1 MSSEGR
7 SLMRKLL
14 SALAN
19 RWILPIVAL
28 ILTTQLVVAPAQA
41 TSLYEVPGIPTD
53 SQVLDLANI
62 LSRFSE
68 GKITESFTDLK
79 TKTGQEVR
87 FVTIRGLDYEETIES
102 FTEKLFKQW
111 FPTPADQA
119 NQTLMVLDK
128 LTNNSAIYTGE
139 QAKAI
144 MPDTIAQSVAQ
155 ETLQVPLK
163 VGERYNQGFLD
174 ASDRLVAVLS
184 GQEDPGPP
192 VVKDN
197 VQVEGTFA
205 TPEETQESNATVWVI
220 GLLIAATVIPMATY
234 FWYVK

>member
-1 MSSEGR
+1 
-7 SLMRKLL
+7 MRKFL
-14 SALAN
+14 SAIGN
-19 RWILPIVAL
+19 RWLLPIVAL
-28 ILTTQLVVAPAQA
+28 ILTTQFLVAPAHA
-41 TSLYEVPGIPTD
+41 TSLYEVPGIPAD
-53 SQVLDLANI
+53 SQVLDLANV

-68 GKITESFTDLK
+68 GKIDESFNDL
-79 TKTGQEVR
+79 TAKTGQEVR
-87 FVTIRGLDYEETIES
+87 FVTIRGLDYDETIES

-111 FPTPADQA
+111 FPTPDAQA

-139 QAKAI
+139 KTKAI

-163 VGERYNQGFLD
+163 MGERYNQGFLD

-184 GQEDPGPP
+184 GQDDPGAP
-192 VVKDN
+192 VVKDT

-220 GLLIAATVIPMATY
+220 GLLIAATVIPMVTY

>member
-1 MSSEGR
+1 
-7 SLMRKLL
+7 MRKFL
-14 SALAN
+14 SAFGN
-19 RWILPIVAL
+19 RWILSIVAL
-28 ILTTQLVVAPAQA
+28 ILTTQLVVAPALA

-53 SQVLDLANI
+53 SQILDLANI

-68 GKITESFTDLK
+68 GKITESFTALK
-79 TKTGQEVR
+79 AKTGQEVR
-87 FVTIRGLDYEETIES
+87 FVTIRGLDYEETIKS

-111 FPTPADQA
+111 FPTPDAQA
-119 NQTLMVLDK
+119 KQTLMVLDK

-144 MPDTIAQSVAQ
+144 MPDAIAQSVAQ

-163 VGERYNQGFLD
+163 IGERYNQGFLD

-184 GQEDPGPP
+184 GQADPGPP

>member
-1 MSSEGR
+1 
-7 SLMRKLL
+7 MRKLL

-19 RWILPIVAL
+19 RWLLPIIAL
-28 ILTTQLVVAPAQA
+28 ILTTQLVIAPAQA

-79 TKTGQEVR
+79 AKTGQEVR

-111 FPTPADQA
+111 FPTSDVQA

-144 MPDTIAQSVAQ
+144 IPNAIAQSVAQ

-184 GQEDPGPP
+184 GQADPGPP

>member
-1 MSSEGR
+1 
-7 SLMRKLL
+7 MRKLL

-19 RWILPIVAL
+19 RWLLPIIAL
-28 ILTTQLVVAPAQA
+28 ILTTQLVIAPAQA

-79 TKTGQEVR
+79 AKTGQEVR

-111 FPTPADQA
+111 FPTSDTQA

-144 MPDTIAQSVAQ
+144 IPNAIAQSVAQ

-184 GQEDPGPP
+184 GQSDPGPP

>member
-1 MSSEGR
+1 
-7 SLMRKLL
+7 MRNLL
-14 SALAN
+14 SVLGN
-19 RWILPIVAL
+19 RWILPVIAL

-41 TSLYEVPGIPTD
+41 TSLYEVPDFPTD

-79 TKTGQEVR
+79 AKTGQEVR

-111 FPTPADQA
+111 FVTSDAQA

-128 LTNNSAIYTGE
+128 LTNNSAIYAGE

-144 MPDTIAQSVAQ
+144 VSDAIAQSVAQ

-163 VGERYNQGFLD
+163 IGERYNQGFLD

-192 VVKDN
+192 VVKDS

>member
-1 MSSEGR
+1 
-7 SLMRKLL
+7 MRKLL

-19 RWILPIVAL
+19 RWLLPIIAL
-28 ILTTQLVVAPAQA
+28 ILTTQLVIAPAQA
-41 TSLYEVPGIPTD
+41 TSLYEVPGIPAG

-79 TKTGQEVR
+79 AKTGQEVR

-111 FPTPADQA
+111 FPTSDTQA

-144 MPDTIAQSVAQ
+144 IPNAIAQSVAQ

-184 GQEDPGPP
+184 GQADPGPP

>member
-1 MSSEGR
+1 
-7 SLMRKLL
+7 MRNLL
-14 SALAN
+14 SVLGN
-19 RWILPIVAL
+19 RWILPVIAL

-41 TSLYEVPGIPTD
+41 TSLYEVPDFPTD

-79 TKTGQEVR
+79 AKTGQEVR

-111 FPTPADQA
+111 FVTSDAQA

-128 LTNNSAIYTGE
+128 LTNNSAIYAGE

-144 MPDTIAQSVAQ
+144 VPDAIAQSVAQ

-163 VGERYNQGFLD
+163 IGERYNQGFLD

-192 VVKDN
+192 VVKDS

>member
-1 MSSEGR
+1 
-7 SLMRKLL
+7 MRKLL
-14 SALAN
+14 SALGN
-19 RWILPIVAL
+19 RWVLTIVAL
-28 ILTTQLVVAPAQA
+28 ILTTQLVVAPALA

-79 TKTGQEVR
+79 AKTGQEVR
-87 FVTIRGLDYEETIES
+87 FVTIRGLDYDETIES

-111 FPTPADQA
+111 FPTPDAQA

-128 LTNNSAIYTGE
+128 LTNNSAIYAGE
-139 QAKAI
+139 KARAI
-144 MPDTIAQSVAQ
+144 MPDAIAQSVAQ

-163 VGERYNQGFLD
+163 IGERYNQGFLD

>member
-1 MSSEGR
+1 
-7 SLMRKLL
+7 MRKLL
-14 SALAN
+14 SAIGN

-28 ILTTQLVVAPAQA
+28 ILTTQFVVAPAHA
-41 TSLYEVPGIPTD
+41 TSLYEVSGIPAD
-53 SQVLDLANI
+53 SQVLDLANV

-68 GKITESFTDLK
+68 GKITESFTDL
-79 TKTGQEVR
+79 TAKTGQEVR
-87 FVTIRGLDYEETIES
+87 FVTIRGLDYDETIES

-111 FPTPADQA
+111 FPTPDAQA

-139 QAKAI
+139 KAKAI
-144 MPDTIAQSVAQ
+144 MPDAIAQSVAQ

-184 GQEDPGPP
+184 GQEDPGAP
-192 VVKDN
+192 VVQDT

-205 TPEETQESNATVWVI
+205 TPEQTQESNATVWVI

>member
-1 MSSEGR
+1 
-7 SLMRKLL
+7 MRKLL
-14 SALAN
+14 SALSN

-41 TSLYEVPGIPTD
+41 TSLYEVPGIPAD

-79 TKTGQEVR
+79 AKTGQEVR
-87 FVTIRGLDYEETIES
+87 FVTIRGLDYDETIES

-111 FPTPADQA
+111 FVTPDAQA

-144 MPDTIAQSVAQ
+144 MSDAIAHSVAQ

-163 VGERYNQGFLD
+163 IGERYNQGFLD

-192 VVKDN
+192 VVKDTI
-197 VQVEGTFA
+197 QVEGTFA
-205 TPEETQESNATVWVI
+205 TPEQTQESNATVWVI
-220 GLLIAATVIPMATY
+220 GLLIAATIIPMATY

>member
-1 MSSEGR
+1 
-7 SLMRKLL
+7 MRKLL

-19 RWILPIVAL
+19 RWLLPIIAL
-28 ILTTQLVVAPAQA
+28 ILTTQLVIAPAQA
-41 TSLYEVPGIPTD
+41 TSLYEVPGIPAD

-79 TKTGQEVR
+79 AKTGQEVR

-111 FPTPADQA
+111 FPTSDTQA

-144 MPDTIAQSVAQ
+144 IPNAIAQSVAQ

-184 GQEDPGPP
+184 GQADPGPP

>member
-1 MSSEGR
+1 
-7 SLMRKLL
+7 MRKLL

-19 RWILPIVAL
+19 RWLLPIMAF

-79 TKTGQEVR
+79 AKTGQEVR
-87 FVTIRGLDYEETIES
+87 FVTIRGLDYEETIDS

-111 FPTPADQA
+111 FPTPDAQA

-139 QAKAI
+139 QAKGI
-144 MPDTIAQSVAQ
+144 MPNAIAQSVAQ

-163 VGERYNQGFLD
+163 IGERYNQGFLD

-192 VVKDN
+192 IVKDN

>member
-1 MSSEGR
+1 
-7 SLMRKLL
+7 MRKLL

-19 RWILPIVAL
+19 RWLLPIIAL
-28 ILTTQLVVAPAQA
+28 ILTTQLVIAPAQA

-79 TKTGQEVR
+79 AKTGQEVR

-111 FPTPADQA
+111 FPTSDTQA

-144 MPDTIAQSVAQ
+144 IPNAIAQSVAQ

-184 GQEDPGPP
+184 GQADPGPP

>member
-1 MSSEGR
+1 
-7 SLMRKLL
+7 MRNLL
-14 SALAN
+14 SVLGN
-19 RWILPIVAL
+19 RWILPVIAL

-41 TSLYEVPGIPTD
+41 TSLYEVPVFPTD

-68 GKITESFTDLK
+68 GKITESFADLK
-79 TKTGQEVR
+79 AKTGQEVR

-111 FPTPADQA
+111 FVTSDAQA

-144 MPDTIAQSVAQ
+144 MPDAIAQSVAQ

-163 VGERYNQGFLD
+163 IGERYNQGFLD

-220 GLLIAATVIPMATY
+220 GLLIAATIIPMATY

>member
-1 MSSEGR
+1 
-7 SLMRKLL
+7 MRKLL
-14 SALAN
+14 SAFGN

-28 ILTTQLVVAPAQA
+28 ILTTQLMVLPAQA
-41 TSLYEVPGIPTD
+41 TSLYEVPGLPAD

-79 TKTGQEVR
+79 AKTGQEVR

-111 FPTPADQA
+111 FPTSDDRA

-139 QAKAI
+139 KVKAI
-144 MPDTIAQSVAQ
+144 MPDAIAHSVAQ

-163 VGERYNQGFLD
+163 IGERYNQGFLD
-174 ASDRLVAVLS
+174 ASDRLVSVLS

-192 VVKDN
+192 VVKDT

-220 GLLIAATVIPMATY
+220 GLLIAATIIPMATY

>member
-1 MSSEGR
+1 
-7 SLMRKLL
+7 MRKF
-14 SALAN
+14 LAAIGN
-19 RWILPIVAL
+19 HWLLPIVAL
-28 ILTTQLVVAPAQA
+28 ILTTQFVVAPAYA
-41 TSLYEVPGIPTD
+41 TSLYEVPGIPAD
-53 SQVLDLANI
+53 SQILDLANV
-62 LSRFSE
+62 LSLFSE
-68 GKITESFTDLK
+68 GKINESFSDLT
-79 TKTGQEVR
+79 TKTGQEVH
-87 FVTIRGLDYEETIES
+87 FVTIRGLDYDETIDS

-111 FPTPADQA
+111 FPTPEAQA

-139 QAKAI
+139 KAKAI

-163 VGERYNQGFLD
+163 LGERYNQGFLD

-184 GQEDPGPP
+184 GQDDPGAP
-192 VVKDN
+192 VVKDT
-197 VQVEGTFA
+197 VQVDGTFA
-205 TPEETQESNATVWVI
+205 SPEETQESNATVWVI

>member
-1 MSSEGR
+1 
-7 SLMRKLL
+7 MRKLL
-14 SALAN
+14 SAFGN
-19 RWILPIVAL
+19 RWILSIVAL
-28 ILTTQLVVAPAQA
+28 ILTTQLVVAPALA

-53 SQVLDLANI
+53 SQILDLANI

-68 GKITESFTDLK
+68 GKITESFTALK
-79 TKTGQEVR
+79 AKTGQEVR
-87 FVTIRGLDYEETIES
+87 FVTIRGLDYEETIKS

-111 FPTPADQA
+111 FPTPDAQA
-119 NQTLMVLDK
+119 KQTLMVLDK

-144 MPDTIAQSVAQ
+144 MPDAIAQSVAQ

-163 VGERYNQGFLD
+163 IGERYNQGFLD

-184 GQEDPGPP
+184 GQADPGPP

>member
-1 MSSEGR
+1 
-7 SLMRKLL
+7 MRNLL
-14 SALAN
+14 SVLGN
-19 RWILPIVAL
+19 RWILPVIAL

-41 TSLYEVPGIPTD
+41 TSLYEVPDFPTD

-79 TKTGQEVR
+79 AKTGQEVR

-111 FPTPADQA
+111 FVTSDAQA

-128 LTNNSAIYTGE
+128 LTNNSAIYAGE

-144 MPDTIAQSVAQ
+144 MPDAIAQSVAQ

-163 VGERYNQGFLD
+163 IGERYNQGFLD

-192 VVKDN
+192 VVKDS

>member
-1 MSSEGR
+1 
-7 SLMRKLL
+7 MRKLL

-19 RWILPIVAL
+19 RWLLPIIAL

-79 TKTGQEVR
+79 AKTGQEVH
-87 FVTIRGLDYEETIES
+87 FVTIRGLDYEETIDS

-111 FPTPADQA
+111 FPTPDAQA

-139 QAKAI
+139 QAKGILSDA
-144 MPDTIAQSVAQ
+144 IAQSVAQ

-163 VGERYNQGFLD
+163 IGERYNQGFLD

-192 VVKDN
+192 IVKDN

>member
-1 MSSEGR
+1 
-7 SLMRKLL
+7 MRKLL
-14 SALAN
+14 SAFGN
-19 RWILPIVAL
+19 RWIVSIVAL
-28 ILTTQLVVAPAQA
+28 ILTTQLVVAPALA

-53 SQVLDLANI
+53 SQILDLANI

-68 GKITESFTDLK
+68 GKITESFTALK
-79 TKTGQEVR
+79 AKTGQEVR
-87 FVTIRGLDYEETIES
+87 FVTIRGLDYEETIKS

-111 FPTPADQA
+111 FPTPDAQA
-119 NQTLMVLDK
+119 KQTLMVLDK

-144 MPDTIAQSVAQ
+144 MPDAIAQSVAQ

-163 VGERYNQGFLD
+163 IGERYNQGFLD

-184 GQEDPGPP
+184 GQADPGPP

>member
-1 MSSEGR
+1 
-7 SLMRKLL
+7 MRKLL

-19 RWILPIVAL
+19 RWLLPIIAL
-28 ILTTQLVVAPAQA
+28 ILTTQLVIAPAQA

-79 TKTGQEVR
+79 AKTGQEVR

-111 FPTPADQA
+111 FPTSDTQA

-139 QAKAI
+139 QAKTIIPNA
-144 MPDTIAQSVAQ
+144 IAQSVAQ

-184 GQEDPGPP
+184 GQADPGPP

>member
-1 MSSEGR
+1 
-7 SLMRKLL
+7 MRKFL
-14 SALAN
+14 SALGN
-19 RWILPIVAL
+19 CWILTIVAL

-79 TKTGQEVR
+79 AKTGQEVR
-87 FVTIRGLDYEETIES
+87 FVTIRGLDYDETIES

-111 FPTPADQA
+111 FPTPDAQAD
-119 NQTLMVLDK
+119 QTLMVLDK

-139 QAKAI
+139 KAKAI
-144 MPDTIAQSVAQ
+144 MPDAIAQSVAQ

-163 VGERYNQGFLD
+163 IGERYNQGFLD

>member
-1 MSSEGR
+1 
-7 SLMRKLL
+7 MRKLL

-19 RWILPIVAL
+19 RWLLPIIAL
-28 ILTTQLVVAPAQA
+28 ILTTQLVIAPAQA
-41 TSLYEVPGIPTD
+41 TSLYEVPGIPAG

-79 TKTGQEVR
+79 AKTGQEVR

-111 FPTPADQA
+111 FPTSDVQA

-144 MPDTIAQSVAQ
+144 IPNAIAQSVAQ

-184 GQEDPGPP
+184 GQADPGPP

>member
-1 MSSEGR
+1 
-7 SLMRKLL
+7 MRKLL
-14 SALAN
+14 STLAN
-19 RWILPIVAL
+19 RWLLPIIAL
-28 ILTTQLVVAPAQA
+28 ILTTQLVIAPAQA

-79 TKTGQEVR
+79 AKTGQEVR

-111 FPTPADQA
+111 FPTSDTQA

-144 MPDTIAQSVAQ
+144 IPNAIAQSVAQ

-184 GQEDPGPP
+184 GQSDPGPP

>member
-1 MSSEGR
+1 
-7 SLMRKLL
+7 MRKLL
-14 SALAN
+14 SAPAN
-19 RWILPIVAL
+19 RWLLPIIAF

-79 TKTGQEVR
+79 AKTGQEVR
-87 FVTIRGLDYEETIES
+87 FVTIRGLDYEETIDS

-111 FPTPADQA
+111 FPTPDAQA

-139 QAKAI
+139 QAKGI
-144 MPDTIAQSVAQ
+144 MSGAIAQSVAQ

-163 VGERYNQGFLD
+163 IGERYNQGFLD

-192 VVKDN
+192 IVKDN

>member
-1 MSSEGR
+1 
-7 SLMRKLL
+7 MRKLL
-14 SALAN
+14 STIGN

-28 ILTTQLVVAPAQA
+28 ILTLQCVVAPAHA
-41 TSLYEVPGIPTD
+41 TSLYEVPGIPVD
-53 SQVLDLANI
+53 SQVLDLANV

-68 GKITESFTDLK
+68 GKITESFTDL
-79 TKTGQEVR
+79 TAKTGQEVR
-87 FVTIRGLDYEETIES
+87 FVTIRGLDYDETIES

-111 FPTPADQA
+111 FPTPDAQA

-139 QAKAI
+139 KAKAI

-184 GQEDPGPP
+184 GQDDPGAP
-192 VVKDN
+192 VVKDT

-205 TPEETQESNATVWVI
+205 TPEQTKESNATVWVI

>member
-1 MSSEGR
+1 
-7 SLMRKLL
+7 MRKLL
-14 SALAN
+14 SAIGN
-19 RWILPIVAL
+19 RWILSIVAL
-28 ILTTQLVVAPAQA
+28 ILTTQIVVAPAYA
-41 TSLYEVPGIPTD
+41 TSLYEVPGIPAD
-53 SQVLDLANI
+53 SQVLDLANV

-68 GKITESFTDLK
+68 GKITESFTDL
-79 TKTGQEVR
+79 TAKTGQEVR
-87 FVTIRGLDYEETIES
+87 FVTIRGLDYDETIES

-111 FPTPADQA
+111 FPTPDAQA

-139 QAKAI
+139 KAKAI
-144 MPDTIAQSVAQ
+144 MPDAIAQSVAQ

-184 GQEDPGPP
+184 GQEDPGAP
-192 VVKDN
+192 VVKDT

-205 TPEETQESNATVWVI
+205 TPEQTQGSNATVWVI